1 MVTTIIIITISTRRY
16 IGNKNTK
23 AVSTM
28 VGTGKE
34 NDTIWHFEIKYDEYC
49 TFLCERFLFYIK
61 VSSP

>member
-34 NDTIWHFEIKYDEYC
+34 NDTI
-49 TFLCERFLFYIK
+49 
-61 VSSP
+61 